1 MREYVNSAAVALF
14 LVICLTVVAS
24 IACGAT
30 SSPAVAAQENSTILT
45 NESKFDE
52 YNINI
57 MINKLEHSASVE
69 YTKLNETDLSTSAL
83 LIVDGHRF
91 RNESPEMEAGET
103 WTATWD
109 LNETYNVTKEQHR
122 VGVYTFGPEL
132 ETTTERKFNLTDPDI
147 PATRIKNV
155 EVVETTYQGE
165 SRAAVDIVLENPS
178 PRAYSGYIYAHTV
191 ETHGDRASGTVP
203 IDEEIDVTRIILRER
218 PDQEIEGELRLTTED
233 LDEAEGLR
241 DQVWFRG
248 TVDGDTEWQREQY
261 EPVGYRN
268 SEDPYRYSK
277 DEGIIEKVDDWSLP
291 VKSAIGLVVVVLVVS
306 FVGRRRPW

>member
-1 MREYVNSAAVALF
+1 VR
-14 LVICLTVVAS
+14 
-24 IACGAT
+24 
-30 SSPAVAAQENSTILT
+30 
-45 NESKFDE
+45 
-52 YNINI
+52 
-57 MINKLEHSASVE
+57 
-69 YTKLNETDLSTSAL
+69 YTKIGESGLPPSVL
-83 LIVDGHRF
+83 LRVDGHRSSK
-91 RNESPEMEAGET
+91 ESSELEVGET

>member
-1 MREYVNSAAVALF
+1 MRQDASNMMVVLF
-14 LVICLTVVAS
+14 LIVCLTIVVS
-24 IACGAT
+24 TVVVAT
-30 SSPAVAAQENSTILT
+30 SSSVTAIQEKNTTLT
-45 NESKFDE
+45 NESEFGS
-52 YNINI
+52 YNIKIKIDKSND
-57 MINKLEHSASVE
+57 SASAE
-69 YTKLNETDLSTSAL
+69 YTELNETDIPGTPL
-83 LIVDGHRF
+83 LVVDGHRF
-91 RNESPEMEAGET
+91 SKESSELEVGET

-203 IDEEIDVTRIILRER
+203 IDEKTDVTRIILRER